1 MAARDRLR
9 AMSRITIAF
18 WAVVALVVGLLV
30 ASVVPFRNFF
40 DGLFDRDT
48 FTATGDVVLKRL
60 QESQDLEV
68 AKGTYDV
75 PVVVCNGRA
84 RAYEKFGG
92 KADRLL
98 NTCNG
103 LGDEKA
109 TVIVRA
115 EVGAIVDLSTI
126 RADDVEID
134 GTRIRLRVPQ
144 PRLGAPVVDAE
155 KGIMI
160 VGLETSI
167 LPGKLP
173 DDYLS
178 RAAARGK
185 EAVASVAGDSGL
197 VEQGEEST
205 ASIFEGLL
213 KSFGFTE
220 VEIEF
225 AKPAAP

>member
-9 AMSRITIAF
+9 AMSKVTIAF
-18 WAVVALVVGLLV
+18 WAVLALVVGLLV

-40 DGLFDRDT
+40 DGLFGRDT
-48 FTATGDVVLKRL
+48 YTATGDVVLKRL

-75 PVVVCNGRA
+75 PVVVCNGRT
-84 RAYEKFGG
+84 RAFENFGG
-92 KADRLL
+92 NADQLL
-98 NTCNG
+98 SMCRG
-103 LGDEKA
+103 IGDEKA

-115 EVGAIVDLSTI
+115 EVRAIVDLSTI
-126 RADDVEID
+126 RGDDVEID
-134 GTRIRLRVPQ
+134 GSRIRLRVPQ
-144 PRLGAPVVDAE
+144 PKLAEPVVDAE
-155 KGIMI
+155 EGIMI
-160 VGLETSI
+160 VGIETSI

-173 DDYLS
+173 DDYLA

-185 EAVASVAGDSGL
+185 ESVAAVAGDSGL

-205 ASIFEGLL
+205 ASIFEALL
-213 KSFGFTE
+213 KSFGFTD

-225 AKPAAP
+225 VKPAAP

>member
-1 MAARDRLR
+1 MPARDRLR
-9 AMSRITIAF
+9 AMSKITLTF

-30 ASVVPFRNFF
+30 ASIVPFRNFF
-40 DGLFDRDT
+40 DGIFNRDT

-84 RAYEKFGG
+84 QAFEDFGG
-92 KADRLL
+92 DASELL
-98 NTCNG
+98 NMCTG
-103 LGDEKA
+103 IGDEKA

-115 EVGAIVDLSTI
+115 QVRAIVDLSKLG
-126 RADDVEID
+126 ADDVEID
-134 GTRIRLRVPQ
+134 GKRITLRVPR
-144 PRLGAPVVDAE
+144 PRLGEPSVDAE

-160 VGLETSI
+160 VGIESSI

-178 RAAARGK
+178 RAAASGK
-185 EAVASVAGDSGL
+185 DAVSSVAADSGL
-197 VEQGEEST
+197 IELGEQST

-213 KSFGFTE
+213 KSFGFEE
-220 VEIEF
+220 VTIDF
-225 AKPAAP
+225 AEPAKE